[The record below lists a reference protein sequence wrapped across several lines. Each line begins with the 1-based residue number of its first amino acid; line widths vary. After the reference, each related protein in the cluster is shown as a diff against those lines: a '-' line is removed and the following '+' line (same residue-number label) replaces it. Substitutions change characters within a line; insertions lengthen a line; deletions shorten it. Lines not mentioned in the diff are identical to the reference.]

1 MGEQVIVPL
10 DCLTFCDYVGDGICT
25 KTGQTRVGCRC
36 NIFPQRCRDMYYVNT
51 PHRKGPLEICLSNTK
66 NVDCD
71 RLPNTP
77 VYCNCSSG
85 GTRLKG
91 RSPGPQLRFAGQ
103 PSVGAISTIR
113 SHGDSGKGE
122 DSDEQQQQQWDRGAA
137 PSSTRETTV
146 GTVAPST
153 ISTETATPPSEGIP
167 AGTATPPSEGIPAG
181 TATPSSDDRSTP
193 GPTPWPAGFK
203 QLVCPSMDACS
214 ISLYVPRSSA
224 STLIAHP
231 IYKNGRR
238 VMSGLGQEVNSGFSG
253 PQARREAPTQEGEIL
268 SEDPLNP
275 VVVKVFTYAPYSLS
289 VGSYDLVLFGNDHST
304 GQYVGQLVVIDLNYC
319 LKEGDNETLFNRLVT
334 YSNDVASDGNDHD
347 GFIYPT
353 TQPYMPAP
361 APPAPAPSVQPAP
374 PTRLVTSP
382 EPQPLTET
390 PKPRDEPPSETD
402 NSDSG
407 SSVKPG
413 NHLGPGAIAGIA
425 CGVLLAAFLG
435 FLTSW
440 MLFKLCRRKKE
451 EERDLVGAAAAAND
465 DTLDDNC
472 IDLESV
478 DPLELLNIPAP
489 IAPTPSVVLYPSPQP
504 SMPSTVCSSP
514 TAAQLEYISDDPNV
528 EMELRRAAGR
538 VLAEVNNDSPGRVP
552 PRLRLIMLLVV
563 ARV

>member
-1 MGEQVIVPL
+1 MSYRIIPLLLGILSTSMGEQVIVPL

-36 NIFPQRCRDMYYVNT
+36 KIFPQRCRDMYYVNT

-85 GTRLKG
+85 
-91 RSPGPQLRFAGQ
+91 AVV
-103 PSVGAISTIR
+103 SVRDGCGVHQVDSYEWGLAFTARWATVSGGAISTIR
-113 SHGDSGKGE
+113 SHGDSGKGK
-122 DSDEQQQQQWDRGAA
+122 DSDEQQQWDQADA

-146 GTVAPST
+146 GTVPPST
-153 ISTETATPPSEGIP
+153 ISIETATPPSEGVL
-167 AGTATPPSEGIPAG
+167 AG

-238 VMSGLGQEVNSGFSG
+238 VMSGFGQEVNFGFSG
-253 PQARREAPTQEGEIL
+253 PQGRRKAPTQEGEIL

-334 YSNDVASDGNDHD
+334 YSNDVASDDHD

-353 TQPYMPAP
+353 TQPFMPAP
-361 APPAPAPSVQPAP
+361 EPPAPAPSVQPAP
-374 PTRLVTSP
+374 PTS
-382 EPQPLTET
+382 LT
-390 PKPRDEPPSETD
+390 
-402 NSDSG
+402 
-407 SSVKPG
+407 
-413 NHLGPGAIAGIA
+413 LGKS
-425 CGVLLAAFLG
+425 LLAKRIIVILVRVSVVG
-435 FLTSW
+435 
-440 MLFKLCRRKKE
+440 KKE
-451 EERDLVGAAAAAND
+451 EERNLVGATAAAMD
-465 DTLDDNC
+465 PDEQTLDDNC

-478 DPLELLNIPAP
+478 DPLELLDISAP
-489 IAPTPSVVLYPSPQP
+489 IAPCTFGGALPQ
-504 SMPSTVCSSP
+504 SRCVHAFHCMLFSCCCS
-514 TAAQLEYISDDPNV
+514 I
-528 EMELRRAAGR
+528 R
-538 VLAEVNNDSPGRVP
+538 VHQ
-552 PRLRLIMLLVV
+552 
-563 ARV
+563 